1 MSKIEFKDIYD
12 FKLKIYYKDSK
23 VVRKYY
29 FDSYFKLFKFIYK
42 QLHKQRVEK
51 LEVEKLDV

>member
-1 MSKIEFKDIYD
+1 MTKINYNDLYD

-42 QLHKQRVEK
+42 QLHKNRVAK